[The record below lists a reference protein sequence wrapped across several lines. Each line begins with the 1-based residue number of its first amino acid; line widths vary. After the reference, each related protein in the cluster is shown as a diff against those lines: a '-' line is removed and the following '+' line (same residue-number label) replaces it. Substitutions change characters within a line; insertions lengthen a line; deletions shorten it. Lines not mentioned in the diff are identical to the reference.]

1 MSKIITRN
9 TTIPA
14 SAFEEFTTSVD
25 AQTSVDIHVFQGER
39 EFVAD
44 CRSLARFAI
53 PIEILPAGLPRVRV
67 QFMIDANGILHVTA
81 RDARTG
87 LERTVEVKPTY
98 GLTDDEVESMLD
110 DALENAESDMS
121 ERLFV
126 ESVQEAKTIL
136 QALEKSRAYTHHL
149 TNEQQQEIVVKE
161 EALSAAMAG
170 NDARKVRTALE
181 EFNVVTRP
189 LAAIAM
195 NHAMESLSGQQS

>member
-1 MSKIITRN
+1 M
-9 TTIPA
+9 
-14 SAFEEFTTSVD
+14 
-25 AQTSVDIHVFQGER
+25 
-39 EFVAD
+39 
-44 CRSLARFAI
+44 
-53 PIEILPAGLPRVRV
+53 
-67 QFMIDANGILHVTA
+67 
-81 RDARTG
+81 
-87 LERTVEVKPTY
+87 EVKPTY